1 MISQHCCPNGK
12 ENTMAPQTAWHEL
25 LDAYAECAWDSAEEL
40 ATALIGWLDRDGF
53 PPQTVQR
60 PNVGPNFN
68 RHVARSVCLY
78 VLDRL
83 KQTRTTP

>member
-1 MISQHCCPNGK
+1 MTAQHCCRIGR
-12 ENTMAPQTAWHEL
+12 ENTMDPQTAWTEL
-25 LDAYAECAWDSAEEL
+25 LDAYTECNWDRAEEL

-60 PNVGPNFN
+60 PNLGPHFN
-68 RHVARSVCLY
+68 RHVARSVSLF

-83 KQTRTTP
+83 KEVRHSP